1 MRALKSLGLPF
12 SQEALQDALSL
23 IQEKL
28 SFYKTQPL
36 KGDWFCVLI
45 DGYRAKLRTEDG
57 KLKEITLFVAVGIDL
72 EGIKEILGFWIFP
85 GKETKKAWAEV
96 FQDLVNRGVKR
107 VLVFV
112 TDDFPGVEDLIG
124 KLFPFADHQL
134 CLLHLQ
140 RNLRRN
146 LSDEAYREA
155 AKLLRKIKGADDKEE
170 GERLFALL
178 CEAVEEERE
187 EWAKELSAKAER
199 YLAFLEYPEEVRRHI
214 YTTNPVESVNA
225 GIELMRLE
233 LGGYFPSQQ
242 ALEVNLFIQVV
253 NLQDRWWRRPVPTV
267 RAKSYELLQIFAM
280 KYELAEDHETVHNF

>member
-1 MRALKSLGLPF
+1 M
-12 SQEALQDALSL
+12 
-23 IQEKL
+23 
-28 SFYKTQPL
+28 
-36 KGDWFCVLI
+36 
-45 DGYRAKLRTEDG
+45 
-57 KLKEITLFVAVGIDL
+57 
-72 EGIKEILGFWIFP
+72 
-85 GKETKKAWAEV
+85 
-96 FQDLVNRGVKR
+96 
-107 VLVFV
+107 
-112 TDDFPGVEDLIG
+112 
-124 KLFPFADHQL
+124 
-134 CLLHLQ
+134 HLQ

-242 ALEVNLFIQVV
+242 VLELSLIH
-253 NLQDRWWRRPVPTV
+253 
-267 RAKSYELLQIFAM
+267 I
-280 KYELAEDHETVHNF
+280 